1 METKYEQYIAEII
14 LDLFGLQKRIL
25 GICERRGRGR
35 ISRHNLSF
43 KYFSISMS
51 SILLVIKKKCLIYGQ
66 AMRGRERSHISTP

>member
-1 METKYEQYIAEII
+1 MDKKYEQYIAEII
-14 LDLFGLQKRIL
+14 LDLFELQKRIL

-51 SILLVIKKKCLIYGQ
+51 SILLVIKKKCLVYGQ